1 MLRER
6 GRAGY
11 HSRAVELTPDQSR
24 LLLDAARAV
33 IVRKVRGEDAAP
45 PPILSSP
52 LPARTDD
59 SVFSQPAGCFVSL
72 HEIRTHRLRGCVG
85 RIEADRPL
93 LEAVRSS
100 ARSVL
105 RDPRFDDD
113 PVQPHDLERIELE
126 ISVL

>member
-1 MLRER
+1 MLRAHA
-6 GRAGY
+6 RAGY
-11 HSRAVELTPDQSR
+11 HSRTVELTPDQGR

-33 IVRKVRGEDAAP
+33 IIGKVRGEDRAP
-45 PPILSSP
+45 SAILPSAP
-52 LPARTDD
+52 PARTDD
-59 SVFSQPAGCFVSL
+59 PVFAQPAGCFVSL
-72 HEIRTHRLRGCVG
+72 HDALTHRLRGCVG

-113 PVQPHDLERIELE
+113 PVQPHELEQIEL
-126 ISVL
+126 